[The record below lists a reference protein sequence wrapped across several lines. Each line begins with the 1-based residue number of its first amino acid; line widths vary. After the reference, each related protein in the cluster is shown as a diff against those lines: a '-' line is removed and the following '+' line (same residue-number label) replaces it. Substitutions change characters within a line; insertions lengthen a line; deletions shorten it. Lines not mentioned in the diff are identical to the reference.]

1 MEKVSV
7 GLMELP
13 NETLI
18 RILRF
23 LPNADIH
30 RNVAY
35 VCKRFSELSI
45 DPLFVL
51 EIDINQDQLKI
62 GTERTI
68 LNHPSK
74 KEICDFLTK
83 SRHLRKLTIRAR
95 QDVEFLGLKA
105 IKNCPSL
112 SELEILAGPDN
123 ILKLEDDAIAC
134 MFQWAD
140 KIIA

>member
-13 NETLI
+13 NETII

-23 LPNADIH
+23 LPNEDIH

-35 VCKRFSELSI
+35 VCKRLSNLSI
-45 DPLFVL
+45 DPKFTL
-51 EIDINQDQLKI
+51 EIDISQDQLKI

-68 LNHPSK
+68 LNQPSQ

-83 SRHLRKLTIRAR
+83 SRHLSKLTLRGR

-123 ILKLEDDAIAC
+123 ILKLEDDAIAS
-134 MFQWAD
+134 MFRWAD

>member
-13 NETLI
+13 NETII

-23 LPNADIH
+23 LPNEDIH
-30 RNVAY
+30 RNVAH
-35 VCKRFSELSI
+35 VCKRLSKLSV
-45 DPLFVL
+45 DPIFVL
-51 EIDINQDQLKI
+51 EIDINQEQLKI

-68 LNHPSK
+68 LNHPSQ
-74 KEICDFLTK
+74 KEICDFLTR
-83 SRHLRKLTIRAR
+83 SRHLSKLTIRGR

-112 SELEILAGPDN
+112 SELEIFAGPDN
-123 ILKLEDDAIAC
+123 ILKLEDEAIAS

>member
-1 MEKVSV
+1 MEKVNV

-35 VCKRFSELSI
+35 VCKRLSELSI
-45 DPLFVL
+45 DPIFVL

-68 LNHPSK
+68 LNNPGQK
-74 KEICDFLTK
+74 AICEFLTR
-83 SRHLRKLTIRAR
+83 SRYLSKLTIEDRE
-95 QDVEFLGLKA
+95 DVEFLVLNALKA
-105 IKNCPSL
+105 CLNL
-112 SELEILAGPDN
+112 RNLEIIADPEIMKKMKDGSIVSMYKWSD
-123 ILKLEDDAIAC
+123 KLL
-134 MFQWAD
+134 F
-140 KIIA
+140 